1 MVTVVVLTPIPLIS
15 ERMILKEHRTVMVVL
30 TTVSPTCPQARPHMR
45 LGITE
50 KLVSDFF
57 EDFTIQHPVSIVSV

>member
-1 MVTVVVLTPIPLIS
+1 
-15 ERMILKEHRTVMVVL
+15 MVVL
-30 TTVSPTCPQARPHMR
+30 TTVSPTCPQARPHMW

-57 EDFTIQHPVSIVSV
+57 EDFTNYPVSIPSGMAI